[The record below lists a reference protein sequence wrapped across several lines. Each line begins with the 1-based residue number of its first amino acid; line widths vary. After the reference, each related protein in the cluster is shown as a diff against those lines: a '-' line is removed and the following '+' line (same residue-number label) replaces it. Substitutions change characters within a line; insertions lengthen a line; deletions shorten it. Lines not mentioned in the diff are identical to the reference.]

1 MRAPL
6 KRYYIKSIIPFVIYL
21 ILLFISASL
30 VALSSSKILKAVFAL
45 SPLLPIAVI
54 FYYYFLYLAECDELE
69 RKIEMDAMAI
79 SAMLG
84 LLTGMALLFLLEFK
98 ILMLT
103 PSSLLLIMVCAI
115 SAGYAFTRWLGMYR
129 FRA

>member
-1 MRAPL
+1 MRAPM
-6 KRYYIKSIIPFVIYL
+6 KRYYIRCIIPFAIYL
-21 ILLFISASL
+21 TLLFGSASL
-30 VALSSSKILKAVFAL
+30 VALTQSNVLKAIFAL

-54 FYYYFLYLAECDELE
+54 FYFYFQYLAECDELE

-115 SAGYAFTRWLGMYR
+115 TAGYAITRWLGMYR

>member
-21 ILLFISASL
+21 ILLLSSASL
-30 VALSSSKILKAVFAL
+30 VALSSSKILQAAFAL

-115 SAGYAFTRWLGMYR
+115 TAGYAFTRWLGMYR

>member
-6 KRYYIKSIIPFVIYL
+6 KRYYIKSMIPFVIYL
-21 ILLFISASL
+21 ILLFSSASL
-30 VALSSSKILKAVFAL
+30 VALSSSKILQAAFAL

-115 SAGYAFTRWLGMYR
+115 TAGYAFTRWLGMYR

>member
-21 ILLFISASL
+21 ILLFSSASL

>member
-21 ILLFISASL
+21 ILLFSSASL
-30 VALSSSKILKAVFAL
+30 VALSSSKMLQAAIAL

-115 SAGYAFTRWLGMYR
+115 TAGYAFTRWLGMYR

>member
-21 ILLFISASL
+21 ILLFSSAPL
-30 VALSSSKILKAVFAL
+30 VALSSSKILQAAFAL

-54 FYYYFLYLAECDELE
+54 FYFYFQYLAECDELE

-115 SAGYAFTRWLGMYR
+115 TAGYAITRWLGMYR

>member
-21 ILLFISASL
+21 ILLFSSASF

-69 RKIEMDAMAI
+69 REIEMDAMAI

-115 SAGYAFTRWLGMYR
+115 TAGYAFTRWLGMYR

>member
-21 ILLFISASL
+21 ILLFSSASL

-103 PSSLLLIMVCAI
+103 PSSLFLILVCAI
-115 SAGYAFTRWLGMYR
+115 MVGYAFTRWLGMYR